1 MSLQLI
7 ESALRIAGRNTMS
20 IKAWAA
26 AEEKRAEKV
35 ALFRRYTE
43 GDHDNH
49 LTPEQKRL
57 LNIRSS
63 ITEDSTAFNDNLCS
77 IILDTMLDRVQ
88 LTGVKV
94 GKSRG
99 AARPQSSNGASEP
112 QAQAQQTTPA
122 EDWVTTL
129 LERNRIDALQ
139 VDIHEADLRDGNTY
153 MMVYSDP
160 VTGEARFSHEPAYD
174 GAFGTI
180 LMYETTASTRPLA
193 AIKVWKITTTEIA
206 DTTRVNVY
214 YPDRIE
220 RFIGSSQS
228 ELKPYDGDG
237 QAPVIA
243 WVDRSGQALGVPF
256 VHFKNRGSS
265 TDNFGLSELE
275 NVMPLQ
281 NAVNVVLTSVVAT
294 ALLSGF
300 PIRALIGDKAPADVV
315 PGRIMSFFAKDASG
329 NPTAPNDVL
338 QKWLASIRLD
348 QFDVADLDPLL
359 QVAGWLKTE
368 MYAVTNTPTDDVA
381 ADASGEARKQS
392 EVKLIGKVKRF
403 CVRNGNAWEDAV
415 RLADRIEATYTSHT
429 QMIADDTTLTA
440 QWDDPEIRNDAAYT
454 AELRKDYEAGIIDQ
468 RTYLESIK
476 DIRGWDSAKV
486 DEIIAA
492 TEKSRN
498 DQAQQEVV
506 KISDIE
512 AAKAQAA
519 QLVGATNGAAA

>member
-7 ESALRIAGRNTMS
+7 ESALRIAGRNTQS
-20 IKAWAA
+20 IQAWAG

-35 ALFRRYTE
+35 AQFRRYAE

-49 LTPEQKRL
+49 LTTEQKRL
-57 LNIRSS
+57 LNIRGT
-63 ITEDSTAFNDNLCS
+63 TEDSTAFNDNLCS
-77 IILDTMLDRVQ
+77 IILDTMLDRVH

-94 GKSRG
+94 GKPRT
-99 AARPQSSNGASEP
+99 ALRPQPANGASEP
-112 QAQAQQTTPA
+112 QSQQTTPA

-139 VDIHEADLRDGNTY
+139 VDIHEAALRDGNTY
-153 MMVYSDP
+153 MMVYPDP

-220 RFIGSSQS
+220 RFIGSSQV

-243 WVDRSGQALGVPF
+243 WVDRSGQPLGVPF

-315 PGRIMSFFAKDASG
+315 PGRIMSFFAKDPNG
-329 NPTAPNDVL
+329 NPAAPNDVL

-348 QFDVADLDPLL
+348 QFEVADLNPLL
-359 QVAGWLKTE
+359 EVAGWLKTE

-415 RLADRIEATYTSHT
+415 RLADRIEATYTSHV

-440 QWDDPEIRNDAAYT
+440 QWDDPEIRNDALYAD
-454 AELRKDYEAGIIDQ
+454 ELRKDYEAGLIDQ
-468 RTYLESIK
+468 RTYLEGVK
-476 DIRGWDSAKV
+476 DIRGWDDAKV

-492 TEKSRN
+492 TEKARN

-519 QLVGATNGAAA
+519 QLVGATNGAAAA